1 MPQNTARMMQT
12 HPSPATL
19 FDQGTLAECIDAC
32 FECAQ
37 VCTACADACLG
48 EQEHHVHLV
57 HCIRTNLDCADIC
70 GTTGRVLS
78 RLTQP
83 DEIVLRAQ
91 LQACLA
97 ACQACGTECEEHA
110 RDMNMAHCAVCAE
123 SCRRC
128 EQACRQLLGSLGA

>member
-12 HPSPATL
+12 HPSPITL

-32 FECAQ
+32 FECVQ

-48 EQEHHVHLV
+48 EGKHLPHLV
-57 HCIRTNLDCADIC
+57 HCITLNADCADIC
-70 GTTGRVLS
+70 AATGRVLS

-83 DEIVLRAQ
+83 DQSVLRAQ

-97 ACQACGTECEEHA
+97 ACTACAQECEGHA
-110 RDMNMAHCAVCAE
+110 RDMRMQHCAVCAE

-128 EQACRQLLGSLGA
+128 EQACQALLGSLNA